1 MRSRRSWWLAYGVCA
16 AVVLAALG
24 WITVTV
30 LGLERAEI
38 RARTDAGHQE
48 SLRLA
53 LWRMDSW
60 LASLLARE
68 AARPYFDYEA
78 FYPQQRA
85 YSTLLYPIEPGEQ
98 LAPSPLLSYEPDVLS
113 FHFQV
118 GPDGRLTSP
127 QVPDDRF
134 RSIAERDY
142 LSPEQIE
149 TNTAA
154 LYDNRSLLNRQDLS
168 ECVAA
173 VESQQGAPPPVPVAV
188 AQAEQDQAQ
197 QLRTKQELDRRKG
210 TYQKTVE
217 QAGQAASRAVP
228 ARQRAGAARTT
239 EDLSV
244 VVGSLVPFWSG
255 GDESRLVFTRE
266 VRVGDESYF
275 QGFLCDWP
283 KLRAALLEEII
294 DLFADA
300 RLVPVVDVPTVA
312 EESGTLLA
320 TIPVSLEVPAP
331 LVASTGIVSPA
342 RLTLTLTWLAVLATL
357 FAVAVTLRASVAF
370 GERRSRFASAVT
382 HELRTPLTTFRM
394 YSEMLAEGMVEDA
407 DKRQI
412 YLETLRDESGRL
424 STLVENVLAYARL
437 EEGRAPP
444 RPVPTTAGDLI
455 NQLVEHLRQRA
466 ESAGMSLSVE
476 NKVPTETPLTVD
488 MEVVGQILG
497 NLVDNACKYAAGADD
512 RTIHVV
518 GRLEEG
524 ALALCVRDH
533 GPGVDPEHAKAI
545 FNPFDRGARGGG
557 DATPGV
563 GLGLALARGQARDL
577 GGDLVLDP
585 SSPDGACFKL
595 TLPVRS

>member
-1 MRSRRSWWLAYGVCA
+1 
-16 AVVLAALG
+16 VVLAALG

>member
-283 KLRAALLEEII
+283 KLRAALLEEIN

>member
-1 MRSRRSWWLAYGVCA
+1 
-16 AVVLAALG
+16 VVLAALG

-283 KLRAALLEEII
+283 KLRAALLEEIN